1 MKSELEYVL
10 QELAQYIIY
19 GEENLKQR
27 YQKEKIPKLDPKIND
42 VQKIYKKFQK
52 IEKDNYWR
60 MGEEEIF
67 YKQAKFL
74 ENFEDSYE
82 ENGITNNNYDYYNYR
97 IGKTYSRFTFRD
109 FLHLHK
115 THYSSLTRTIQ
126 VWRNIPLKNRYNQ
139 AY

>member
-27 YQKEKIPKLDPKIND
+27 YQKEEIPKLDSKIND

-82 ENGITNNNYDYYNYR
+82 SKEVTSSYYDYR
-97 IGKTYSRFTFRD
+97 IGKTYSGFTFKEFRIY
-109 FLHLHK
+109 F
-115 THYSSLTRTIQ
+115 SWRTKIRKEIFENTEWFYQ
-126 VWRNIPLKNRYNQ
+126 
-139 AY
+139 